1 MIPPLAGF
9 SAGATGRSKAAAQGL
24 DLLSGLGA
32 GPLSGPGAPLGAPLG
47 AGLAP
52 LGAGLAP
59 LGAGPGGAPRAE
71 TDQPD
76 PTSAGEAKPD
86 ALISISGAGR
96 RAVARLRPLRR
107 DLAELA
113 AAGLP
118 GGVADLALG
127 RALATAA
134 LAGWMAGRDIDVDP
148 LAVLMQLHLPAVMAA
163 SYGSDW
169 WPAPPAPLPAPDGG
183 WLNADLGAP
192 GDAEAF
198 ARLLETLGPDATT
211 AEIAAEAQ
219 AWRLP
224 VCDYRTPTPGG
235 CPPWRSAP
243 HGRPVPPGRRADGD
257 RDDGGRDDGACSRG
271 VFTGATPLAD
281 QAGRPAL
288 EGITV
293 CDLTAM
299 WAGPLATWLLAQLG
313 ARIIKVEPPSR
324 PDGTRAMSGRGI
336 WPGGRSRG
344 GRGEDSATFN
354 ALNAGKD
361 CVTLDATE
369 DAAALRH
376 LAASA
381 DVVIDSFSPRVM
393 PQLGLDRRGLGLD
406 RPDRSEPAAV
416 TLSMPAFPPGP
427 ARDWV
432 AYGNGIHAL
441 SGLGGHGGS
450 GSGVGPVV
458 PASSYPDPLAGLEAA
473 ATAVAALAGRR
484 GGWRPEHLEVSLAG
498 TVEPLMTAPP
508 GPWPRAEAAVGRRL
522 LAAARASGAVVAARD
537 GAGIH
542 LYPAGPFGE
551 QMCEVG
557 RVTSPAGVDP

>member
-1 MIPPLAGF
+1 VTPPLAGF
-9 SAGATGRSKAAAQGL
+9 SAGATGRSKAAAHGL

-32 GPLSGPGAPLGAPLG
+32 GPLSGLG
-47 AGLAP
+47 AGL
-52 LGAGLAP
+52 GAP

-71 TDQPD
+71 TDQPE
-76 PTSAGEAKPD
+76 PTSAGEPEPGAI
-86 ALISISGAGR
+86 ISIRGAGR

-118 GGVADLALG
+118 GGVTDLALG

-148 LAVLMQLHLPAVMAA
+148 LAVLLQLHLPAVMAA
-163 SYGSDW
+163 SYGSVW
-169 WPAPPAPLPAPDGG
+169 WPAPPTPLPAPDGG

-224 VCDYRTPTPGG
+224 VCDYRAPAPEG
-235 CPPWRSAP
+235 CPPWRAAP
-243 HGRPVPPGRRADGD
+243 HGRPVHPGRTA
-257 RDDGGRDDGACSRG
+257 DGGRDDGACSRD

-293 CDLTAM
+293 CDLTTM

-324 PDGTRAMSGRGI
+324 PDGTRALSGRGI
-336 WPGGRSRG
+336 WPGGRPRG

-393 PQLGLDRRGLGLD
+393 PHLGLDRRGLGLD
-406 RPDRSEPAAV
+406 RPEPAAV
-416 TLSMPAFPPGP
+416 TLSMPAFPAGP

-432 AYGNGIHAL
+432 AYGNGVHAL
-441 SGLGGHGGS
+441 SGLGGDGGR
-450 GSGVGPVV
+450 GSSDGGREGAAAPVV

-473 ATAVAALAGRR
+473 AAAVAALAGRR
-484 GGWRPEHLEVSLAG
+484 AGWRPEHLEVSLAG

-508 GPWPRAEAAVGRRL
+508 GPWSRAESAVGRRL
-522 LAAARASGAVVAARD
+522 LAAARSSGAVVAARD
-537 GAGIH
+537 GAGVH
-542 LYPAGPFGE
+542 LYPAGPFRE
-551 QMCEVG
+551 HACEVG
-557 RVTSPAGVDP
+557 RVTSPAGVDR